1 MRTAFHPYL
10 PNGLSGDPALWVDL
24 PDEGQSVLLDLGDVR
39 RISNRKLLR
48 VGRVVVTHTHLDH
61 FNGFD
66 HLLRLLLGRDKEL
79 VISGPAGFLAN
90 VQGKIEAYTWNLIE
104 SYPIRLVAEEL
115 DGDVV
120 RSVAY
125 SGPGRMRPEPLP
137 ERRFTGPIHAERSFS
152 IHVDVL
158 DHGIPVLGVALHEV
172 ERLSVNKDR
181 LTQLGLKPGPWLNDL
196 KMAVRRCRPED
207 EPIEALLAG
216 GGTKSFRCGELSDQ
230 VLFRTPGQKIAYLS
244 DLSFTDANREK
255 VVELARGVELMI
267 CEAAFLHEDVELAR
281 ERNHLTSR
289 QAGELARAAGAKRLA
304 PFHLSPRYQGREREM
319 LEEAADAFHGPVV
332 ELPPGPTW
340 PES

>member
-1 MRTAFHPYL
+1 VRTAFHPYL